1 MLRGCYICRAPGNA
15 PTANTTMPFISEK
28 NKAAAVGGGGGYLN
42 PSKITPGGSVRF
54 ALLDDQPLE
63 FFECWGEDAN
73 GNSRPFRFSEDPSPE
88 EIKEEMGEDF
98 SRRMNRDGNGPEKV
112 KFSIAVPVY
121 NYDSEKIEV
130 LPLTQKTL
138 INELDSISQMED
150 YSELLDWDFVMG
162 KEGTGLETKYSLRP
176 APRKKASQ
184 AQIEEAWSEAR
195 ASGFDI
201 NRLLTGG
208 SPFKKD

>member
-1 MLRGCYICRAPGNA
+1 
-15 PTANTTMPFISEK
+15 MPFISDK
-28 NKAAAVGGGGGYLN
+28 NKAAAAGGTGSYLN
-42 PSKITPGGSVRF
+42 PSKIPSGSNVRF

-63 FFECWGEDAN
+63 FFECWGEDSS
-73 GNSRPFRFSEDPSPE
+73 GNTQPFRFAEDPSPE
-88 EIKEEMGEDF
+88 EIAEEMGEEW
-98 SRRMNRDGNGPEKV
+98 SRRLNRDGNGPEKV

-121 NYDSEKIEV
+121 NYETEKVEV
-130 LPLTQKTL
+130 MPLTQKTL

-150 YSELLDWDFVMG
+150 YAELLDWDFVMG

-184 AQIEEAWSEAR
+184 SQIEEAWTEAR

-201 NRLLTGG
+201 SRMLTGG
-208 SPFKKD
+208 SPFKKG

>member
-1 MLRGCYICRAPGNA
+1 
-15 PTANTTMPFISEK
+15 
-28 NKAAAVGGGGGYLN
+28 
-42 PSKITPGGSVRF
+42 
-54 ALLDDQPLE
+54 
-63 FFECWGEDAN
+63 
-73 GNSRPFRFSEDPSPE
+73 
-88 EIKEEMGEDF
+88 MGEDF
-98 SRRMNRDGNGPEKV
+98 SRRMNRDGNAPEKV